1 MESQQHE
8 MYVKSQKNTR
18 LSMLYWPN
26 NRWILEILENTSQVL
41 KSKMQKRQIPCGHR
55 DPPKCPP
62 KSFKSTSSTLGSFS
76 KLGTHT
82 AKTSWN
88 SGDESS
94 FISPMMGEGH
104 RISEFIQNTPII
116 SPDWNLRNWDA
127 NFLAEVYWHLQYAW
141 LPICWYLQPA
151 WSVPLDTLGF
161 GTFKNLRWMLPSCQ
175 MISLPSMIGFW
186 FHQAKIDTASTKT
199 PLTDAEY
206 RFTMIHVCSWTQRTG
221 ICKLWRSFRVHCF

>member
-1 MESQQHE
+1 MIIQSYHLCQNSRFSFPLSSPKIAIAALTNPGGWMECFGIGCHSRAFYSKAMESQQHE

-41 KSKMQKRQIPCGHR
+41 KSKMQKRQIPRGHR

-104 RISEFIQNTPII
+104 RISEFI
-116 SPDWNLRNWDA
+116 
-127 NFLAEVYWHLQYAW
+127 
-141 LPICWYLQPA
+141 
-151 WSVPLDTLGF
+151 
-161 GTFKNLRWMLPSCQ
+161 
-175 MISLPSMIGFW
+175 
-186 FHQAKIDTASTKT
+186 
-199 PLTDAEY
+199 
-206 RFTMIHVCSWTQRTG
+206 
-221 ICKLWRSFRVHCF
+221 